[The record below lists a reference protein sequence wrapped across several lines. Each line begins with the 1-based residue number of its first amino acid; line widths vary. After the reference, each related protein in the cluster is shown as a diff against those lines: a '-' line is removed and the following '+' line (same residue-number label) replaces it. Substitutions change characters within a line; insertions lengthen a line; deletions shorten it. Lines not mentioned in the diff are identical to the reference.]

1 MEPEDAC
8 NLLISHKPNRFI
20 LLLQKSFAKLM
31 WEIVVAVSVILSIF
45 LVTFQAVFHASLV
58 WQWVLIYAL
67 DVLYVVS
74 IVMRF
79 VTGYKKRGVL
89 VTERRKIALH
99 YLKTYFI
106 PDLLSVLPLEIFAF
120 ASADAILV
128 AAFLRLNR
136 CIRCYRVWTFLSK
149 NITNSDTVS
158 YRYTF

>member
-1 MEPEDAC
+1 MMEPEDAC
-8 NLLISHKPNRFI
+8 NLLTSRKTSRFT
-20 LLLQKSFAKLM
+20 LLLQTSITKLI

-45 LVTFQAVFHASLV
+45 LVTFQAVFNANLV

-74 IVMRF
+74 IVLRF

-89 VTERRKIALH
+89 VAERRKIALH

-120 ASADAILV
+120 ASTDAILV

-136 CIRCYRVWTFLSK
+136 CIRCYRVWIFLSK
-149 NITNSDTVS
+149 NITK
-158 YRYTF
+158 

>member
-8 NLLISHKPNRFI
+8 NLLTSHKPNRFT
-20 LLLQKSFAKLM
+20 LLLQKSFAKLI

-58 WQWVLIYAL
+58 WQWVLIYVL
-67 DVLYVVS
+67 DALYVVS
-74 IVMRF
+74 IVLRF

-149 NITNSDTVS
+149 NITKIVTLCQL
-158 YRYTF
+158 